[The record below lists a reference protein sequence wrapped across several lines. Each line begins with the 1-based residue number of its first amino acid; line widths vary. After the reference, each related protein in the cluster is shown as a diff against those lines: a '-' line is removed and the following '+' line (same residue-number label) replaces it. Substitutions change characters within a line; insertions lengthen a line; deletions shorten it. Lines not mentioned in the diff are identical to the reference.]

1 MSFIAAGEILG
12 ATARV
17 RTLTLAHHRELPDGD
32 YAMVETYCTDL
43 GCDCRKT
50 MILVHRDHHHVS
62 TINFG
67 WESPEFYARWYGG
80 ALDDRTLAEMK
91 GPSIDLS
98 SPDLVPPGAML
109 AFFSALLDAH
119 YLEHLRLQY
128 TRFRAALATPAGAQ
142 RLAQSSGGGGD
153 PQRNRPCPFGSGRKL
168 EVCCGRSQ

>member
-1 MSFIAAGEILG
+1 MSFIDAGQVLG
-12 ATARV
+12 ATAKV
-17 RTLTLAHHRELPDGD
+17 RTLTLAHHRELPDGA

-50 MILVHRDHHHVS
+50 MVLVHLNHRHVS

-67 WESPEFYARWYGG
+67 WESPQFYARWYGG

-98 SPDLVPPGAML
+98 SPDLVPHGAML
-109 AFFSALLDAH
+109 DFFSALLDAH

-128 TRFRAALATPAGAQ
+128 TRFRAALATQAEAPPVTLRPRAAGSPKG
-142 RLAQSSGGGGD
+142 L
-153 PQRNRPCPFGSGRKL
+153 KK
-168 EVCCGRSQ
+168 